1 MTTTPVSGLD
11 WETTSRVLSED
22 RIFEPGADVVENAN
36 ITAYMRK
43 KGFSTYDD
51 LHAWTIENPEAFWA
65 EMAEDLHWFEQ
76 PTTTLEWK
84 SPDAK
89 WFVGGKTN
97 ICYNALDRHMSTPV
111 RNRVAFYWEGED
123 GSTRTVSYSDLYY
136 EVSRFA
142 NALKSLGVERGDR
155 VIIYLPRIPEQ
166 WVAMLAIA
174 RIGAVHSVVY
184 SGLSAQA
191 LRDRAQD
198 AQAKAV
204 ITSDGFLF
212 RGKVV
217 GLKDIVDAAVRECP
231 TVKKV
236 ITVKRAGNDISWHRG
251 RDVWYHDVLDL
262 AAPYSPCEELD
273 AEDWLYMLYTSGST
287 GKPKGIVHV
296 HGGYQVG
303 ISATSK
309 FVFDYKP
316 GDVYWC
322 TADPGW
328 VTGHSYIVYGPLIA
342 GATSVFYEGAPDFPD
357 PGRIWRTIEK
367 YGVNILYTAPTAIRA
382 LMRLGDGWPGASDL
396 SSLRIL
402 GSVGEPINPEA
413 WMWYRKIAGGHQPI
427 VDTWWQTETGMQ
439 MITPTP
445 IMPLKP
451 GSATKPFLGID
462 AAVVDKDGNEVG
474 ANEGGYLIVRN
485 PWPAMMRTIFGDR
498 ERFEGYFTTIPGVY
512 FAGDAAHR
520 DQDGYFWIQGR
531 VDDVIKKSGYR
542 LGSSEIESALV
553 SHEAVAEAAVIGKP
567 DEVKGESIKAFVT
580 LKSGY
585 EGTEQLINELRLHVR
600 NNVGPIAVPDEI
612 EISPSLPKTRSGKI
626 MRRVLKAK
634 ELGQDTGDLST
645 LEE

>member
-1 MTTTPVSGLD
+1 MTTTPAPGLD
-11 WETTSRVLSED
+11 WGTTSRVLSED
-22 RIFEPGADVVENAN
+22 RVFEPSAELVENAN

-43 KGFSTYDD
+43 KGFATYDE
-51 LHAWTIENPEAFWA
+51 LHAWSIENSEEFWA
-65 EMAEDLHWFEQ
+65 EMAEDLHWFQQ
-76 PTTTLEWK
+76 PTQTLDWQ

-89 WFVGGKTN
+89 WFIGGKTN

-251 RDVWYHDVLDL
+251 RDVWYHDVLEL
-262 AAPYSPCEELD
+262 ASPYSECEELD

-328 VTGHSYIVYGPLIA
+328 VTGHSYIVYGPLIS

-367 YGVNILYTAPTAIRA
+367 YGVNILYTAPTALRA

-445 IMPLKP
+445 ITPLKP

-462 AAVVDKDGNEVG
+462 AAIVDKDGNEVG
-474 ANEGGYLIVRN
+474 ANEGGYLIIRN
-485 PWPAMMRTIFGDR
+485 PWPSMMRTIFGDR

-567 DEVKGESIKAFVT
+567 DDVKGESIKAFVI

-585 EGTEQLINELRLHVR
+585 EGTEQLISELRLHVR